1 MSTVCLLSK
10 THYNEVESEADMG
23 LLRQVFGPSKEE
35 IWSQLS
41 QELGA
46 DYEEGGFFKEGK
58 VVLSH
63 REWEITLDTYTVHTG
78 KSTIIYTRMR
88 APYVNRDG
96 FRFNIYRKNIF
107 SGIGKLFGVKDIEVG
122 DAFFDDEF
130 IIQGEPEALVSRL
143 LSNVEVR
150 QLIQSQPDIH
160 FQVKDDDGWF
170 KSKFPEGVDELYFE
184 VVGVIKDRE
193 RLKSLFDLFAL
204 VLDELCRF
212 GSAYETDPNVIL
224 G

>member
-1 MSTVCLLSK
+1 
-10 THYNEVESEADMG
+10 MG

-41 QELGA
+41 HEMGAEYQES
-46 DYEEGGFFKEGK
+46 GFFKGDK

-78 KSTIIYTRMR
+78 ESTIIYTRLR

-96 FRFNIYRKNIF
+96 FRFNIYRKNAF
-107 SGIGKLFGVKDIEVG
+107 SWIGKLFGVKDIEIG
-122 DAFFDDEF
+122 DAFFDEEF
-130 IIQGEPEALVSRL
+130 IIQGEPEMLVNRL

-160 FQVKDDDGWF
+160 FQVKDDEGWF
-170 KSKFPEGVDELYFE
+170 GTKFPEGVDELYFE
-184 VVGVIKDRE
+184 VVGVIKDKE
-193 RLKSLFDLFAL
+193 RLKNLFDLFAL
-204 VLDELCRF
+204 VLDELCRL
-212 GSAYETDPNVIL
+212 GSAYETQPGIKL
-224 G
+224 E

>member
-1 MSTVCLLSK
+1 
-10 THYNEVESEADMG
+10 MG

-46 DYEEGGFFKEGK
+46 DYQEGSFFKEGK

-96 FRFNIYRKNIF
+96 AWFNIYRKSVF
-107 SGIGKLFGVKDIEVG
+107 SWIGKLFGVKDIEIG
-122 DAFFDDEF
+122 DSFFDEEF

-150 QLIQSQPDIH
+150 QLIQAQPDIH

-224 G
+224 E